1 MVALEKSDENR
12 RWSAPASISDD
23 HRHQRIVVWS
33 ALTLEAD
40 ERPPPAYG
48 AVDLGIR
55 IDEVCEVTDND
66 VLRINTDVLKD
77 IELLDG

>member
-1 MVALEKSDENR
+1 MLQGTIGVWVVPAVAAALER
-12 RWSAPASISDD
+12 APATALS
-23 HRHQRIVVWS
+23 S
-33 ALTLEAD
+33 AAFAFD

-48 AVDLGIR
+48 AVDLAIR
-55 IDEVCEVTDND
+55 IDEVCEVTDDN